1 MNRAERRRKDRNF
14 KKNLEAINKLTPQQT
29 KLIDIAATQR
39 AQAISNNKIQ
49 DFKQLIDRNMTAA
62 FIELDWDNDKILKF
76 QDRIEELFL
85 EDVEKSNNLEK
96 EKIDM
101 KKVEETVR
109 KAVEEVL
116 KEGLKKKDA
125 IEKLAFKFPKLSKSM
140 ITNAYQNVKEEK
152 ATELEE
158 KATDKAV
165 EYIFAK
171 GEEEEKLKKEFK
183 EMKNVK
189 SKVEGSSQ
197 KEVVAK
203 SATVEEKAVVKE
215 NLETEHIVE
224 NEEKLEENK
233 KQEVKGLKVLEEKVV
248 KTIKV
253 EGENGVYE
261 AETGK
266 GVILSRENASIRF
279 ENEEQLDSWVKEFK
293 QVFKM
298 VK

>member
-1 MNRAERRRKDRNF
+1 
-14 KKNLEAINKLTPQQT
+14 
-29 KLIDIAATQR
+29 
-39 AQAISNNKIQ
+39 
-49 DFKQLIDRNMTAA
+49 
-62 FIELDWDNDKILKF
+62 
-76 QDRIEELFL
+76 
-85 EDVEKSNNLEK
+85 
-96 EKIDM
+96 
-101 KKVEETVR
+101 
-109 KAVEEVL
+109 
-116 KEGLKKKDA
+116 
-125 IEKLAFKFPKLSKSM
+125 
-140 ITNAYQNVKEEK
+140 
-152 ATELEE
+152 
-158 KATDKAV
+158 
-165 EYIFAK
+165 
-171 GEEEEKLKKEFK
+171 
-183 EMKNVK
+183 MKNVK

-215 NLETEHIVE
+215 NLETEYIVE
-224 NEEKLEENK
+224 SEEKLEENK
-233 KQEVKGLKVLEEKVV
+233 KEEVKGLKVLEEKVV

>member
-14 KKNLEAINKLTPQQT
+14 KKNLEAINKLTLQQT
-29 KLIDIAATQR
+29 KVVDIVATQR
-39 AQAISNNKIQ
+39 AQSIANKKIEE
-49 DFKQLIDRNMTAA
+49 FEQLLDRNMTAA
-62 FIELDWDNDKILKF
+62 FVELDWNKDKILKF
-76 QDRIEELFL
+76 QDRMAELLL
-85 EDVEKSNNLEK
+85 EDTEKSNNLEK
-96 EKIDM
+96 ENIDM

-116 KEGLKKKDA
+116 AGGLKKKDA
-125 IEKLAFKFPKLSKSM
+125 IAKLAFKFPKLSKSM
-140 ITNAYQNVKEEK
+140 LTNAYQNVKEEK
-152 ATELEE
+152 KKELDE

-165 EYIFAK
+165 EYIFAE
-171 GEEEEKLKKEFK
+171 GEEEEKLKKELK

-215 NLETEHIVE
+215 NLETEYIVE
-224 NEEKLEENK
+224 SEEKLEENK
-233 KQEVKGLKVLEEKVV
+233 KEEVKGLKVLEEKVV

>member
-14 KKNLEAINKLTPQQT
+14 KKNLEAINKLTIQQT
-29 KLIDIAATQR
+29 KVVDIVATQR
-39 AQAISNNKIQ
+39 AQSIANKKIEE
-49 DFKQLIDRNMTAA
+49 FEQLLDRNMTAA
-62 FIELDWDNDKILKF
+62 FVELDWNKDKILKF
-76 QDRIEELFL
+76 QDRMAELLL
-85 EDVEKSNNLEK
+85 EDTEKSNNLEK
-96 EKIDM
+96 ENIDM

-116 KEGLKKKDA
+116 AGGLKKKDA
-125 IEKLAFKFPKLSKSM
+125 IAKLAFKFPKLSKSM
-140 ITNAYQNVKEEK
+140 LTNAYQNVKEEK
-152 ATELEE
+152 KKELDE

-165 EYIFAK
+165 EYIFAE
-171 GEEEEKLKKEFK
+171 GEEEEKLKKELK

-215 NLETEHIVE
+215 NLETEYIVE
-224 NEEKLEENK
+224 SEEKLEENK
-233 KQEVKGLKVLEEKVV
+233 KEEVKGLKVLEEKVV